1 MHSFKIQT
9 QNRINFVEVSSILIR
24 IPKVILTYIVLTTWQ
39 EKTIKSH
46 DNDLDFHFPPFFKLS
61 NMDNF

>member
-9 QNRINFVEVSSILIR
+9 QNRINFVSSILIR

-46 DNDLDFHFPPFFKLS
+46 DSDLDFHFSPFFKLS